1 MNTLL
6 GFTNLR
12 MKMEER
18 ITSLSLGVWNWML
31 EDAFLAVGRPASA
44 FSHSV
49 SLHRAVLIFKY
60 SEITPN
66 WPLLP
71 DYSYDALH
79 VR

>member
-18 ITSLSLGVWNWML
+18 IASVTGGL
-31 EDAFLAVGRPASA
+31 EMDVGGCFPGSRQASA

-60 SEITPN
+60 
-66 WPLLP
+66 
-71 DYSYDALH
+71 
-79 VR
+79 

>member
-1 MNTLL
+1 
-6 GFTNLR
+6 
-12 MKMEER
+12 MEER
-18 ITSLSLGVWNWML
+18 IASVTGGL
-31 EDAFLAVGRPASA
+31 EMDVGGCFPGSRQASA

-71 DYSYDALH
+71 DYSYGALH